1 MTHEACA
8 VQTAEDHV
16 GTEAHSMLVNLVLLT
31 SVSCQAV
38 SVSAGWRA
46 SSAARGSSYVGGT
59 DASHEHRATMQ
70 PADVRILV
78 SCSHT
83 GCQAV
88 MCKQQRVGSSKSA
101 CVLCLHAECC
111 LHMQAA
117 TTERLPYPPLVWQPP
132 LVVDEAMLVA
142 CATRVR
148 DYSDC
153 RHTRFSPSS
162 PERLHSGALERLDV
176 HEVLPVG

>member
-1 MTHEACA
+1 MWVARTHRTSRGPQCSRLLMCVSGTHA
-8 VQTAEDHV
+8 V
-16 GTEAHSMLVNLVLLT
+16 
-31 SVSCQAV
+31 VSC
-38 SVSAGWRA
+38 R
-46 SSAARGSSYVGGT
+46 
-59 DASHEHRATMQ
+59 
-70 PADVRILV
+70 
-78 SCSHT
+78 HT

-101 CVLCLHAECC
+101 CVLCLHAGCC

-117 TTERLPYPPLVWQPP
+117 TAERLPYPPLVWQPP

-176 HEVLPVG
+176 HEVTSQREERKCCLEVLLDLLSA